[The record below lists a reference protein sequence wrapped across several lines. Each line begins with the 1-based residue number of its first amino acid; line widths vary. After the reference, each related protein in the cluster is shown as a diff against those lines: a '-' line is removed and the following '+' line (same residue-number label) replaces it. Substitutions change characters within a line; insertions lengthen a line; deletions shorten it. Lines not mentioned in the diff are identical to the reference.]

1 VEVVRRKEVRSSLIV
16 TVAEMWKSTMVPLVK
31 LNVVITAEKKDPS
44 PST

>member
-1 VEVVRRKEVRSSLIV
+1 MEVVRRKKVRSSLII
-16 TVAEMWKSTMVPLVK
+16 TVAEMWKSTMVSLVK

>member
-1 VEVVRRKEVRSSLIV
+1 MEVVRRKDVRSSLIV
-16 TVAEMWKSTMVPLVK
+16 TVAEMWKSTMVTLVK